1 MCKWRRGD
9 HGQDKEGEETMLKQK
24 ARRGEEM
31 GEVVSVPRDRRHDK
45 YLPQTFSCDIKSRV
59 P

>member
-1 MCKWRRGD
+1 
-9 HGQDKEGEETMLKQK
+9 MLKQK

-59 P
+59 PQHFSLFL